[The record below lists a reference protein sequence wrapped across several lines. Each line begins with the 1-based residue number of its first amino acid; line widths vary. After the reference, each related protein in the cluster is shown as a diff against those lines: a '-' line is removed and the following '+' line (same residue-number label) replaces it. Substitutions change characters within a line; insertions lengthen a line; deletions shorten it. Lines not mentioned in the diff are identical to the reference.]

1 MRFPFVGNIRRVMA
15 DKLKS
20 HGAVGYRE
28 KDDIVDSD
36 CLAGRSLPF
45 SKIINEEC
53 PRLENYYRG
62 TNNRTFSRDLSS
74 KMAKFV
80 QRLIVL
86 WLITIYYSL
95 LINDNDN

>member
-36 CLAGRSLPF
+36 RLAGRSLPF
-45 SKIINEEC
+45 SKIIITKSVHAWKIITGVRIIEHSREI
-53 PRLENYYRG
+53 YRQKWP
-62 TNNRTFSRDLSS
+62 NLCN
-74 KMAKFV
+74 A
-80 QRLIVL
+80 
-86 WLITIYYSL
+86 
-95 LINDNDN
+95 

>member
-1 MRFPFVGNIRRVMA
+1 MSGERR
-15 DKLKS
+15 
-20 HGAVGYRE
+20 YRRLGSSCRTIFAFF
-28 KDDIVDSD
+28 KDYY
-36 CLAGRSLPF
+36 
-45 SKIINEEC
+45 NEEC